1 MDNGSHAFDLIEYV
15 LGPIAAVSATS
26 ANCRP
31 LAVEDC
37 AQIRCMLRRGG
48 TATVDLSWAVSGPPA
63 GYLEIYGHQGTAILD
78 PSGLTYRL
86 AGSSNW
92 KRKANATD
100 FKGTFAR
107 QIDHFV
113 DAARGAG
120 TPVLGA
126 DAGVRAQQLI
136 QAAYDSIKSG
146 GTTISVRD
154 AETLV
159 VVGAVSAA
167 AGG

>member
-1 MDNGSHAFDLIEYV
+1 V
-15 LGPIAAVSATS
+15 
-26 ANCRP
+26 
-31 LAVEDC
+31 
-37 AQIRCMLRRGG
+37 
-48 TATVDLSWAVSGPPA
+48 TVDLTWAVSTPPT

-78 PSGLTYRL
+78 PAGLTYKL
-86 AGSSNW
+86 AGWSDW

-100 FKGTFAR
+100 IKGAFAR

-113 DAARGAG
+113 DAVRGAG

-136 QAAYDSIKSG
+136 QAAYDSIDSG

-154 AETLV
+154 ADTLV
-159 VVGAVSAA
+159 LVGAVPAA